1 MPDRIETRLTE
12 LGFKLPTAPA
22 AVGAYAPATQ
32 VGNLVITSGQIPFV
46 DGELVL
52 PGKLGGELTE
62 EDGVKAAQ
70 ICALNALAQ
79 IKACVGSLDKVKRI
93 LRLEGYVHAAPGFRR
108 HANVLNGA
116 SELLNHLYGEN
127 GKHTRIALG
136 VNEMPLGAAL
146 QICLWA
152 EV

>member
-1 MPDRIETRLTE
+1 MPDRIETRLAE
-12 LGFKLPTAPA
+12 IGFQLPVAPP

-46 DGELVL
+46 GGELVL
-52 PGKLGGELTE
+52 PGKLGGDLTE
-62 EDGVKAAQ
+62 DDGVKAAQ
-70 ICALNALAQ
+70 ICTLNALAQ
-79 IKACVGSLDKVKRI
+79 IKSCVGSLDKVKRI

-116 SELLNHLYGEN
+116 SEILNHLYGDS

-136 VNEMPLGAAL
+136 VNEMPLGAAI